1 MYYVIYDN
9 TSGNINKFK
18 VATTAALAIQGGGVP
33 YSFNSSGT
41 VGVSGQDEV
50 YVYSCNTRHPL
61 RYDPEMTASP
71 GRNGQWYLNVLNTGS
86 QPNQIYTRVSTL
98 DEYVNEEVITTAN
111 TYIKRIN
118 DRRREDDRIYRFR
131 YVVPKET
138 DNVREPLLGYVLKVR
153 TDENR
158 RLRPQK
164 IVLAAVDGTSDLPVF
179 YGASPTVDANG
190 NNQEIQEDLNYDP
203 YLSGNL
209 KSLVSDTGIKF
220 TIQSARQKMVS
231 GTNRIEL
238 TVFDH
243 TINSNIAAGTALPS
257 GTILTEV
264 ELSSVTG
271 SFQEGLAV
279 AWSGF
284 AEQHFYQW

>member
-1 MYYVIYDN
+1 
-9 TSGNINKFK
+9 
-18 VATTAALAIQGGGVP
+18 
-33 YSFNSSGT
+33 
-41 VGVSGQDEV
+41 
-50 YVYSCNTRHPL
+50 
-61 RYDPEMTASP
+61 MTASP

-118 DRRREDDRIYRFR
+118 DRRREDDRIYRLR
-131 YVVPKET
+131 YVVPKEI

-164 IVLAAVDGTSDLPVF
+164 VVLEAVDGTADMPVF
-179 YGASPTVDANG
+179 FGSNPTIDPNG
-190 NNQEIQEDLNYDP
+190 DNLEIQNDYNYDP
-203 YLSGNL
+203 YLTGNS
-209 KSLVSDTGIKF
+209 KQVVSDCGVKF
-220 TIQSARQKMVS
+220 TIESAREKS
-231 GTNRIEL
+231 INGTNRVEL

-243 TINSNIAAGTALPS
+243 TINTNVAAGTALSS

-271 SFQEGLAV
+271 AFTLGLAV

-284 AEQHFYQW
+284 SESTLISGNLPTIHKIYVEGGTTRLVLRSDFALLPYLKYNNSTATILASGICYRYSC